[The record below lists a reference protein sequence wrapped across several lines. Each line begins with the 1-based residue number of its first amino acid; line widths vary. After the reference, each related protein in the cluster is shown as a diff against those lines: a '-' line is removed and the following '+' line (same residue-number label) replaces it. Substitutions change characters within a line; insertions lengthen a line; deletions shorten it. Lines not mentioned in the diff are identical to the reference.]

1 MCSYVSSLL
10 VSAYVE
16 YLLPF
21 LYFGPMCIFK
31 AEVSLLWA
39 ACSWI
44 FFIHPAIQCLLV
56 GEFSLII
63 IRVII
68 NRRGLSNA
76 VLSFSGYFVALLY
89 LFSSLATS
97 LFE

>member
-1 MCSYVSSLL
+1 MYSYVSSLL

-21 LYFGPMCIFK
+21 LCFGPMCIFK

-39 ACSWI
+39 ACSWV
-44 FFIHPAIQCLLV
+44 FFIHPAIQCLLM
-56 GEFSLII
+56 GEFNLITF
-63 IRVII
+63 RVII

-76 VLSFSGYFVALLY
+76 VFSFSGYFIAPLLLY
-89 LFSSLATS
+89 SLLLPT
-97 LFE
+97 FVD